1 MLGISQ
7 SLVYMPGP
15 ASAVMER
22 HSSQT
27 SRQTQW
33 QNGKFC
39 KEDKVRTC
47 GRECPVGYFSIAWRR
62 NGANTGALPE
72 EQMCLQCLRDKNQRQ
87 CGQMRKEGTTLRFK
101 KKKKVAWI
109 NKMRRHWKVLHT
121 MSSPVRALTA
131 NTVKGVASKT
141 QKFTSLGPGAGSSR
155 SGHQQSPGLVECLL
169 PGS

>member
-27 SRQTQW
+27 SRQTRW

-101 KKKKVAWI
+101 KKEKGGLNQQNEKALEGVT
-109 NKMRRHWKVLHT
+109 HDVFT
-121 MSSPVRALTA
+121 CSSSDSKYR
-131 NTVKGVASKT
+131 KGGG
-141 QKFTSLGPGAGSSR
+141 F
-155 SGHQQSPGLVECLL
+155 
-169 PGS
+169 